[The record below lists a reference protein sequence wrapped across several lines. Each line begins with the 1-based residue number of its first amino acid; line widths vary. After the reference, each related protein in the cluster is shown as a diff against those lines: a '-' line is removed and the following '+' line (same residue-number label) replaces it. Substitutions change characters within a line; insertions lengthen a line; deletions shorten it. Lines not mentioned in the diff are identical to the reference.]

1 MNGTNILIVCVALLG
16 FLPLAVF
23 LYKKKL
29 ANRILTTGRPV
40 SATVFQTTTNRKTNY
55 TVVHYHFI
63 ASNGRQYTGSLTTRP
78 GQHRVSEVIEV
89 FYLPDNPHNNTVKG
103 TWNDNWFLL
112 FVIAIA
118 LAVLNGMY
126 QLYEMVNKETL

>member
-1 MNGTNILIVCVALLG
+1 MNGTNILIVCVGLLG

-40 SATVFQTTTNRKTNY
+40 SARVFQITTNKKSNY
-55 TVVHYHFI
+55 TVVYYHFI
-63 ASNGRQYTGSLTTRP
+63 ATNGRQYTGDLTTRP
-78 GQHRVSEVIEV
+78 GQHRINGVIEV
-89 FYLPDNPHNNTVKG
+89 FYLPDNPHDNTVKG

-118 LAVLNGMY
+118 LVVLYGMY
-126 QLYEMVNKETL
+126 QLYETVNKE